1 VILREVPMSDAG
13 APSIV
18 VTSEGCEGA
27 ARFLWAD
34 VRAVSVANRP
44 GEQDD
49 ILALRFALRDGR
61 TVELT
66 EAISGFTQLVHV
78 LPEVFPGFPE
88 HNEWLYE
95 AAETEPG
102 SETLLFEQ

>member
-1 VILREVPMSDAG
+1 MSSAG
-13 APSIV
+13 ESSIT

-27 ARFLWAD
+27 ASFLWSE

-44 GEQDD
+44 GEEDD

-61 TVELT
+61 TMEVREDV
-66 EAISGFTQLVHV
+66 AGFTQLVQV
-78 LPEVFPGFPE
+78 LPEVFPGFPD

-102 SETLLFEQ
+102 SEMLLFEQ